1 MQSKYQT
8 LKSVR
13 QALVDYEEKT
23 NPKDLFSTL
32 NQFRFDPRP
41 DKLAMIP
48 FTNPNQTLILN
59 DWAKGQLF
67 SKLGYSDRLYEKLS
81 PSNLNQ
87 LNINWLSQN
96 VEADKEVMVRTITT
110 PTGEYA
116 RAILSNRYEPLSN
129 SELVDMVIPYFP
141 EDARVRWSHCDPTV
155 FHASITLPSSTT
167 EITVGDIVETG
178 IHLSNSEVGFRSVT
192 ACGYVFRCKCTNGL
206 ITGERTSTYRFRHV
220 GNGDNFHSRVKS
232 SVESALLSTTDI
244 LEKLRASVNEYIEKP
259 ADELA
264 KIVKANNLSQ
274 DDYKEILNRM
284 TANVYNDNM
293 QTKYGV
299 VNAITQYAN
308 ALSGE
313 RSYEVQQIAS
323 NIL

>member
-1 MQSKYQT
+1 MQSKYES

-13 QALVDYEEKT
+13 QALVDYEVKT
-23 NPKDLFSTL
+23 APKDLFGTL
-32 NQFRFDPRP
+32 NTYRIDARP
-41 DKLAMIP
+41 DSLSLIP
-48 FTNPNQTLILN
+48 FTNPNQSYKLM

-67 SKLGYSDRLYEKLS
+67 SKLGYSDRLYEKLT
-81 PSNLNQ
+81 PSKLNELNL
-87 LNINWLSQN
+87 NWLSQN
-96 VEADKEVMVRTITT
+96 VEADKEIMIRTLNDTHC
-110 PTGEYA
+110 

-129 SELVDMVIPYFP
+129 SELVDMVMPYFP

-155 FHASITLPSSTT
+155 FHASITLPNSTV
-167 EITVGDIVETG
+167 EIVKGDVMETG
-178 IHLSNSEVGFRSVT
+178 IHISNSEVGFRSVT
-192 ACGYVFRCKCTNGL
+192 VCGYLYRLVCTNGL

-293 QTKYGV
+293 QTKYGI